1 MEDVSAFEY
10 RISGLWSSLCFFFK
24 CGLKKAGLTINEV
37 KRVDLIGKHKNSK
50 LNLNYSF
57 NYERLGKRKKKKKRR
72 GFLSMWLTNI
82 FVHHNLF
89 LHKLKL
95 R

>member
-10 RISGLWSSLCFFFK
+10 RISGLWSSLCFFK
-24 CGLKKAGLTINEV
+24 CSLKNAGLTINEV
-37 KRVDLIGKHKNSK
+37 KRADLIGKHKNSK

-57 NYERLGKRKKKKKRR
+57 NYERLGKKKKKKRR

-89 LHKLKL
+89 LHNLKL

>member
-1 MEDVSAFEY
+1 MLVPLN
-10 RISGLWSSLCFFFK
+10 IGLVGYDPLFVFFFK

-57 NYERLGKRKKKKKRR
+57 NYERLGKRKKKKKERI
-72 GFLSMWLTNI
+72 LIHVTNQ
-82 FVHHNLF
+82 
-89 LHKLKL
+89 
-95 R
+95 